1 MFSVYKIICA
11 WIRDQ
16 IAKYILT
23 AVDSPALIVMY

>member
-1 MFSVYKIICA
+1 MFNVFICG

-23 AVDSPALIVMY
+23 AVDSPAWIVMY